1 VPDADAARLAGDT
14 ATAPGAGRVALLAH
28 PAGHSVSPA
37 MQRAAIEASGLDA
50 TYDAF
55 DVPPSELAAA
65 VASLRRDP
73 WWGANV
79 TVPHK
84 TAVVPWIDELSPAAR
99 RLGAVNTIVRR
110 GERLVGDN
118 TDLPGFARALGDL
131 RIGLAGGHV
140 VVVGAGGAARAV
152 VAALA
157 DAGARIALFNRSPDR
172 ARALVEALALPGVAL
187 LSSGALADAV
197 VGCDLL
203 VQTTTVGMD
212 GGPLGSPLP
221 DGLLPERGA
230 VVDLVYRPAVT
241 PLLAAALAAGLPAQ
255 NGLPM
260 LVYQGALSFEAWTGV
275 AAPVDAMGSAA
286 EAALGGPGH
295 GWTGLLADDDRPR
308 VG

>member
-1 VPDADAARLAGDT
+1 MPQGDAPPPAG
-14 ATAPGAGRVALLAH
+14 GGGRGRIALLAH

-50 TYDAF
+50 SYDAF
-55 DVPPSELAAA
+55 DVPPAGLEAA
-65 VASLRRDP
+65 VASLRRSP

-84 TAVVPWIDELSPAAR
+84 TAVVPWLDALTPAAR

-110 GERLVGDN
+110 GDGLVGDN

-131 RIGLAGGHV
+131 RLELAGAAAV
-140 VVVGAGGAARAV
+140 VLGAGGAARAV

-157 DAGARIALFNRSPDR
+157 AAGVRVALHNRGLAR
-172 ARALVEALALPGVAL
+172 ARALLEALELPDVAL
-187 LSSGALADAV
+187 LPATALPTAV
-197 VGCDLL
+197 AGCDLL
-203 VQTTTVGMD
+203 VQTTTVGMQ
-212 GGPLGSPLP
+212 GGPPGSPLP

-260 LVYQGALSFEAWTGV
+260 LVYQGARSFEAWTGLS
-275 AAPVDAMGSAA
+275 APLAAMGAAA
-286 EAALGGPGH
+286 EAALGGPGR
-295 GWTGLLADDDRPR
+295 GWSGLRAADDRAG

>member
-1 VPDADAARLAGDT
+1 VAGADATPRAGGV
-14 ATAPGAGRVALLAH
+14 PGTVGRVALLAH

-37 MQRAAIEASGLDA
+37 MQRAAIEARGLHA

-55 DVPPSELAAA
+55 DVPPAELAAA
-65 VASLRRDP
+65 VASLRREP

-84 TAVVPWIDELSPAAR
+84 TAVVPWMDELSPAAR

-110 GERLVGDN
+110 GERLLGDN
-118 TDLPGFARALGDL
+118 TDLPGFARALAAL
-131 RIGLAGGHV
+131 RVDLAGARV
-140 VVVGAGGAARAV
+140 VVIGAGGAARAV

-157 DAGARIALFNRSPDR
+157 DAGARIALHNRGPER
-172 ARALVEALALPGVAL
+172 ARALVESLALPEVAWL
-187 LSSGALADAV
+187 PAAALADAV

-203 VQTTTVGMD
+203 VQTTTVGMA
-212 GGPLGSPLP
+212 GGPPGSPLP
-221 DGLLPERGA
+221 DGLLPDRGA

-241 PLLAAALAAGLPAQ
+241 PLLAAALAAGLPTQ

-275 AAPVDAMGSAA
+275 AAPVEAMGVAA
-286 EAALGGPGH
+286 EAALGGPGR
-295 GWTGLLADDDRPR
+295 GWSGLLADDDRPR

>member
-1 VPDADAARLAGDT
+1 MADADAPPRVGEAAG
-14 ATAPGAGRVALLAH
+14 AAGRVALLAH

-37 MQRAAIEASGLDA
+37 MQRAAFAASDLDA

-55 DVPPSELAAA
+55 DVPPAELAAA
-65 VASLRRDP
+65 VASLRREP

-84 TAVVPWIDELSPAAR
+84 TAVVPWMDELAPAAR

-110 GERLVGDN
+110 GERLIGDN
-118 TDLPGFARALGDL
+118 TDLPGFARALADL
-131 RIGLAGGHV
+131 RPDLAAARAV
-140 VVVGAGGAARAV
+140 VIGAGGAARAV

-157 DAGARIALFNRSPDR
+157 DAGARIALHNRGTGR
-172 ARALVEALALPGVAL
+172 ARALIDALALPDVAL
-187 LSSGALADAV
+187 LPAAALADAV
-197 VGCDLL
+197 AGCDLL

-212 GGPLGSPLP
+212 GGPAGSPLP
-221 DGLLPERGA
+221 DGVLPDRGA
-230 VVDLVYRPAVT
+230 VVDLVYRPAIT

-260 LVYQGALSFEAWTGV
+260 LVYQGALSFESWTGV
-275 AAPVDAMGSAA
+275 AAPVQAMGAAA
-286 EAALGGPGH
+286 EAALGGPGR
-295 GWTGLLADDDRPR
+295 GWSGLLADGDRAR

>member
-1 VPDADAARLAGDT
+1 MPTAARI
-14 ATAPGAGRVALLAH
+14 ALLAH

-37 MQRAAIEASGLDA
+37 MQRAAFAARDIEA

-55 DVPPSELAAA
+55 DVPPAALPAA
-65 VASLRRDP
+65 VAALRRDP

-84 TAVVPWIDELSPAAR
+84 TAVVPWMDELTPAAR

-110 GERLVGDN
+110 GERLIGDN
-118 TDLPGFARALGDL
+118 SDLPGFARALADV
-131 RIGLAGGHV
+131 RPDLAGARV

-157 DAGARIALFNRSPDR
+157 DAGARIALHNRSPDR
-172 ARALVEALALPGVAL
+172 ARALLAALALPEVAW
-187 LSSGALADAV
+187 LSAAALADAV
-197 VGCDLL
+197 AGCDVL
-203 VQTTTVGMD
+203 VQTTTVGMA
-212 GGPLGSPLP
+212 GGPAGSPLP
-221 DGLLPERGA
+221 DGLLPDRGA

-241 PLLAAALAAGLPAQ
+241 PLLAAALASGLPVQ

-260 LVYQGALSFEAWTGV
+260 LVYQGARSFEAWTGV
-275 AAPVDAMGSAA
+275 AAPVEAMGAAA
-286 EAALGGPGH
+286 EAALGGPGR
-295 GWTGLLADDDRPR
+295 GWSGLVADGDRPR